1 MEANMGH
8 LAAAGRQEPLQ
19 RTGRSRTLRRTPREV
34 TRRGKPVVIVSSYEE
49 YQRLVRERDDRTP
62 SFRDLLL
69 AIPQGSDG
77 DGFELPERTW
87 DHTDRVVDL

>member
-1 MEANMGH
+1 MGTWQLQDAKNRFSALVEAALSG
-8 LAAAGRQEPLQ
+8 EPQ
-19 RTGRSRTLRRTPREV
+19 EV
-34 TRRGKPVVIVSSYEE
+34 TRRGKPVVIVFSYEE

-69 AIPQGSDG
+69 AIPQGSDS

-87 DHTDRVVDL
+87 DHTNRAVDL

>member
-1 MEANMGH
+1 MGTWQLQDAKNRFSALVEAALSG
-8 LAAAGRQEPLQ
+8 EPQ
-19 RTGRSRTLRRTPREV
+19 EV

-87 DHTDRVVDL
+87 NHTDRVVDL

>member
-1 MEANMGH
+1 MGTWQLQDAKNRFSALVEAALSG
-8 LAAAGRQEPLQ
+8 EPQ
-19 RTGRSRTLRRTPREV
+19 EV